1 MTFSAEAVSAGESY
15 GKSVLLTLVCF
26 TSSELDPLDVYVSVL
41 YEHQATIRPQVCIFY
56 TPYVLYV
63 DVARVYNYT
72 AWGLGVA
79 RCFNMVQSRSK
90 LRRSVRHE

>member
-1 MTFSAEAVSAGESY
+1 MTYSTEMVSAGESY

-41 YEHQATIRPQVCIFY
+41 YEHQATIRPQVCLFY